1 MWIRLRQ
8 IAMVVADLNR
18 VVEDLQSVFGL
29 EVAHIDP
36 GVEVFG
42 LENRILPI
50 GSQFLEVLTP
60 IREDTAGGRYMAR
73 RGGDTGYMVICQTD
87 DHASFKARV
96 RQLGIRSVW
105 ERDGAAY
112 SLLQLHPKD
121 TGGSFLEVDWAQGG
135 EDPSGPW
142 PPAGDHWQPHV
153 RTEIVRAITAAE
165 IQSPTPEPLAERW
178 AAIPGPPARP
188 RAGGEPTIRLQN
200 ADLRFVLPPDG
211 RPEGLGGIDLEAA
224 DAGTALARARERG
237 LPVEGSTLLLGGMR
251 FRLVGGRGGA

>member
-18 VVEDLQSVFGL
+18 VVDDLRHVFGL

-87 DHASFKARV
+87 DHASFKARM
-96 RQLGIRSVW
+96 RQLGIRSAW

-121 TGGSFLEVDWAQGG
+121 TGGSFLEVDWTEGG

-142 PPAGDHWQPHV
+142 PPAGDHWQQHV

-165 IQSPTPEPLAERW
+165 IQSPAPEPLAERW
-178 AAIPGPPARP
+178 ASILGLPLDRGP
-188 RAGGEPTIRLQN
+188 GGESTIRLEN

-211 RPEGLGGIDLEAA
+211 RPEGLGGIDLDAA
-224 DAGTALARARERG
+224 DAGKALARARERG
-237 LPVEGSTLLLGGMR
+237 LPVEGSTVLLGGMR
-251 FRLVGGRGGA
+251 FRLVRGRAGV

>member
-1 MWIRLRQ
+1 MGIRLRQ
-8 IAMVVADLNR
+8 IAMVVADIRR
-18 VVEDLQSVFGL
+18 VVEDLQHVFGL

-42 LENRILPI
+42 LENRILPV

-87 DHASFKARV
+87 DHPGFKARV
-96 RQLGIRSVW
+96 RQLGIRSAW
-105 ERDGAAY
+105 ERDGGTY

-121 TGGSFLEVDWAQGG
+121 TGGSFLEVDWAQGWD
-135 EDPSGPW
+135 DPAGPW
-142 PPAGDHWQPHV
+142 PPAGDHWQEHV
-153 RTEIVRAITAAE
+153 RTHIVRAITAAE

-178 AAIPGPPARP
+178 AAILGLPVERGPS
-188 RAGGEPTIRLQN
+188 GEPTIRLEN
-200 ADLRFVLPPDG
+200 ADVRFVLPPDG

-224 DAGTALARARERG
+224 DAATALARAAERG
-237 LPVEGSTLLLGGMR
+237 LPVEGRTVLIGGMR
-251 FRLVGGRGGA
+251 FRLVAGGRQA